1 MNATLPAH
9 VLPRIDLVYTKTAT
23 GRQEVEQRSAALNAR
38 QRAALIMLDG
48 QRDATA
54 LTRLMPVAEATTVLA
69 TLLALGLIAAP
80 AAVAAVVA
88 AVPVPVPQP
97 AALAAIKAD
106 LISAAEAHLGVMASD
121 IVARVR
127 QADDAAQ
134 LLRLLGRWHMAMQ
147 ESRHG
152 REVASSLLDRTRA
165 TLQQAA

>member
-69 TLLALGLIAAP
+69 ALLALGLIAAP
-80 AAVAAVVA
+80 AAVA

-127 QADDAAQ
+127 QADDASQ

-152 REVASSLLDRTRA
+152 RDVASSLLDKTRT